1 MNHILFEA
9 AEPNAMGSLLPIL
22 LIYAAFFVVI
32 YFVAIRPSKK
42 RDKEMQ
48 KMQSALSNGD
58 WVMLNNGMYGKVVSI
73 INDNLMVEFGTNRS
87 IIIPVRRDQI
97 AAAKEPD
104 LTVKSVEE
112 VEKAPEDPVVGDDL
126 AEDQLDKYDQYML
139 EKGKKK
145 GSKKSPFGQKKN

>member
-73 INDNLMVEFGTNRS
+73 VNDNLMVEFGTNRS

-104 LTVKSVEE
+104 LTVKTAEE

-145 GSKKSPFGQKKN
+145 GGKKSPFGQKKN